1 MGPPFSPDGLDDL
14 PKSVSGKTGVG
25 VTFCHMLENHDP
37 CDNMFWPLDQTDMA
51 LDTLDGLL
59 EVSRGS
65 VMWLATQGVVPARW
79 ARRHHL
85 GMAPARWA
93 QRTPL
98 GLAPA
103 TLVALCGTR
112 CGGLP
117 SRWVL
122 FALFPVISYIQINF
136 YVHVELGE

>member
-1 MGPPFSPDGLDDL
+1 VGPPFSPDGLDDL

-93 QRTPL
+93 QRTPPWH
-98 GLAPA
+98 GACHPGCPMWHEVWW
-103 TLVALCGTR
+103 VAFQVGPFCSVSCYFLHTNKFLCT
-112 CGGLP
+112 CGA
-117 SRWVL
+117 R
-122 FALFPVISYIQINF
+122 
-136 YVHVELGE
+136 